1 MAPSP
6 RRLPSRE
13 ITAWFLLPL
22 VLLILNVAIA
32 TKLFGVE
39 YSAYLES
46 NEGTF
51 IAIARQIAAH
61 PGDLL
66 WWPFWD
72 CGLPFQ
78 NTYLP
83 LLHLIVGFF
92 SRITG
97 HSPALSFHQVT
108 AAFFCLAPVC
118 AYLMAM
124 GITGKP
130 IPSFF
135 AALAYSVISPCALLI
150 PAIRTDVGG
159 ALSLRRLQILAFYGE
174 GPHTASL
181 AFIPLAILFLYL
193 AMTRRRLWQKILAG
207 VFMSAAV
214 LANAF
219 GAVILAAAVLALLA
233 SYGTPRFWSNALL
246 FLAIGALAYGW
257 ICPLLPPSVIA
268 AIRKNSPTVD
278 GDYTFTLRSA
288 GGVAILAFGF
298 LLLWLLAR
306 RWIRSRHVR
315 FFLLFAWL
323 TTGIVALGVFW
334 RIYVVPQP
342 HRYQIAM
349 DLALCMLV
357 VFGAAE
363 LLARAGRRTSM
374 VLGTVALLALGL
386 QSRQAIRYARHLI
399 QSTDITQTSPYRIA
413 QWANA
418 NMAGARVM
426 ISGADSYY
434 FNDFTDTPQL
444 HGGHDPMLPNF
455 LLRIVPFTLYS
466 GMNAGA
472 QDGNISVLWL
482 KALGAHAISV
492 PGAAGPYYNRPFV
505 NPAKFNGLLPVLWVE
520 GAETIYGVPARSS
533 SLAHVIDPAS
543 LVHHMPI
550 NGLDTQEAE
559 KYVDALNAPASGDAA
574 WKWKTWHSASIHAV
588 VSPGQVI
595 SAQVS
600 FHPGWHASIDGIPQ
614 QVYPDG
620 LGFLVVKPA
629 CQGSCDLTLWYDG
642 GPEWRITSAISIATM
657 LLVLLL
663 ALRALRRRFADGRP
677 AGP

>member
-1 MAPSP
+1 LAPS
-6 RRLPSRE
+6 RR
-13 ITAWFLLPL
+13 ITVWCLLPL
-22 VLLILNVAIA
+22 VLLALNVAIA
-32 TKLFGVE
+32 AKLFGVE

-51 IAIARQIAAH
+51 VAIARQIAAH
-61 PGDLL
+61 PRDLL

-83 LLHLIVGFF
+83 LLHLLVGFF

-118 AYLMAM
+118 AYQMAL

-135 AALAYSVISPCALLI
+135 AALAYSVISPCALFI
-150 PAIRTDVGG
+150 PAIRRDVGG
-159 ALSLRRLQILAFYGE
+159 ALSLRRMQILAFYGE

-193 AMTRRRLWQKILAG
+193 AMTRGRLWQKILAG

-219 GAVILAAAVLALLA
+219 GAVILAAVVLALLA
-233 SYGTPRFWSNALL
+233 SFATERFWSNVIL
-246 FLAIGALAYGW
+246 FLMIGALAYGW
-257 ICPLLPPSVIA
+257 ISPLLPPSVIA

-278 GDYTFTLRSA
+278 GDYNFTLRSA
-288 GGVAILAFGF
+288 AGVAILAIGF
-298 LLLWLLAR
+298 LLLWFLAT
-306 RWIRSRHVR
+306 RWIGSRHLR

-334 RIYVVPQP
+334 GINVVPQP

-349 DLALCMLV
+349 DLALCMLAAFAV
-357 VFGAAE
+357 AE
-363 LLARAGRRTSM
+363 LLVRAGRRTGM
-374 VLGTVALLALGL
+374 VLGAVALLALAI
-386 QSRQAIRYARHLI
+386 QSRHAIRYSRHLI
-399 QSTDITQTSPYRIA
+399 RSTDITQTSPYRIA
-413 QWANA
+413 QWMNA
-418 NMAGARVM
+418 NMGGARVM

-455 LLRIVPFTLYS
+455 LLRIVPFAIYS
-466 GMNAGA
+466 GMNTGA

-492 PGAAGPYYNRPFV
+492 PGPANPYYNKPFV
-505 NPAKFNGLLPVLWVE
+505 NPSKFNGLLPVLWRE

-533 SLAHVIDPAS
+533 SLAHVVDPIA
-543 LVHHMPI
+543 LVHHLPI
-550 NGLDTQEAE
+550 NGLDIQEAE
-559 KYVDALNAPASGDAA
+559 KYVDALNAPAGSDAT
-574 WKWKTWHSASIHAV
+574 WEWKTWHSATIHAMV
-588 VSPGQVI
+588 PPGQVI
-595 SAQVS
+595 ATQVS
-600 FHPGWHASIDGIPQ
+600 FHPGWHASVGENPQ
-614 QVYPDG
+614 QVYSDG
-620 LGFLVVKPA
+620 LGFLVVKPS
-629 CQGSCDLTLWYDG
+629 CQGSCDLKLWYDG
-642 GPEWRITSAISIATM
+642 GPEWRITSVVSIATM
-657 LLVLLL
+657 LLVLFL
-663 ALRALRRRFADGRP
+663 ALRFRLPSPGASLLRP
-677 AGP
+677 SHES

>member
-1 MAPSP
+1 LAPPP
-6 RRLPSRE
+6 RRE
-13 ITAWFLLPL
+13 ITVWVLLPAI
-22 VLLILNVAIA
+22 LLSLNIAIA
-32 TKLFGVE
+32 AKLFHVE

-51 IAIARQIAAH
+51 IAIARQIAAR

-92 SRITG
+92 SRMTG
-97 HSPALSFHQVT
+97 HSAALSFHQVT
-108 AAFFCLAPVC
+108 AVFFCLAPVC
-118 AYLMAM
+118 AYLMALGM
-124 GITGKP
+124 TAKP
-130 IPSFF
+130 VVSFF

-150 PAIRTDVGG
+150 PAIRADVGG

-193 AMTRRRLWQKILAG
+193 AMTRDRLWQKILAG
-207 VFMSAAV
+207 IFMSAAV

-219 GAVILAAAVLALLA
+219 GAIILAAAVLALLA
-233 SYGTPRFWSNALL
+233 SYATRHFLSNALL
-246 FLAIGALAYGW
+246 FLIIGGLAYGW

-278 GDYTFTLRSA
+278 GYYVFTMRSV
-288 GGVAILAFGF
+288 GGVAVLAIGF
-298 LLLWLLAR
+298 LLLWFLAT
-306 RWIRSRHVR
+306 RWIGSRHLR
-315 FFLLFAWL
+315 FFLLFSWL
-323 TTGIVALGVFW
+323 VTGIVVLGVFW
-334 RIYVVPQP
+334 RIYIVPQP

-349 DLALCMLV
+349 DLSLCMLV

-363 LLARAGRRTSM
+363 LLVRAGRRTSI
-374 VLGTVALLALGL
+374 VLGTVALLALGI
-386 QSRQAIRYARHLI
+386 QSRHAVRYARHLI

-418 NMAGARVM
+418 NMNGARVM

-466 GMNAGA
+466 GMNAGGE
-472 QDGNISVLWL
+472 DGNISVLWL

-492 PGAAGPYYNRPFV
+492 PGPASPDYNKPFV
-505 NPAKFNGLLPVLWVE
+505 NPSKFNGLLPVLWVH

-533 SLAHVIDPAS
+533 SLAHVVDPEA
-543 LVHHMPI
+543 LVHRMPI

-559 KYVDALNAPASGDAA
+559 KYVDAINAPAGGDAS
-574 WKWKTWHSASIHAV
+574 WKWTTWHSAVVHAI

-600 FHPGWHASIDGIPQ
+600 FHPGWHAAIEGKPQ

-642 GPEWRITSAISIATM
+642 GPELRVTLMVSIATM

-663 ALRALRRRFADGRP
+663 TARALHRRFAASRP

>member
-1 MAPSP
+1 MP
-6 RRLPSRE
+6 
-13 ITAWFLLPL
+13 I
-22 VLLILNVAIA
+22 VLLALNVAIA
-32 TKLFGVE
+32 AKLFGVE

-83 LLHLIVGFF
+83 LLHLLVGFF
-92 SRITG
+92 SRISG
-97 HSPALSFHQVT
+97 HSAALSFHQVT

-118 AYLMAM
+118 AYLMAL

-130 IPSFF
+130 IVSFF

-150 PAIRTDVGG
+150 PAIRTDAGG
-159 ALSLRRLQILAFYGE
+159 ALSLRRMQILAFYGE

-181 AFIPLAILFLYL
+181 AFIPVAILFLYL
-193 AMTRRRLWQKILAG
+193 AMTRGRLWQKILAG

-219 GAVILAAAVLALLA
+219 GAIILAIAVLALLA
-233 SYGTPRFWSNALL
+233 SFATERFWSNAVL
-246 FLAIGALAYGW
+246 FLLIGGLAYGW

-278 GDYTFTLRSA
+278 GDYTFTMRSA
-288 GGVAILAFGF
+288 AGVAILAIGF
-298 LLLWLLAR
+298 LLLWFLAT
-306 RWIRSRHVR
+306 RWVRSRHVR

-323 TTGIVALGVFW
+323 ATGIVALGVFW
-334 RIYVVPQP
+334 RINVVPQP

-357 VFGAAE
+357 AFGAAE
-363 LLARAGRRTSM
+363 LFVRAGRRTRM
-374 VLGTVALLALGL
+374 VLGTVALLALGI

-399 QSTDITQTSPYRIA
+399 RSTDITQTSPYRIA
-413 QWANA
+413 QWAKA
-418 NMAGARVM
+418 NMGGTRVM
-426 ISGADSYY
+426 ISGTDSYY
-434 FNDFTDTPQL
+434 FNDFTDIPQL

-466 GMNAGA
+466 GMNTGA

-492 PGAAGPYYNRPFV
+492 PGAASADYNKPFV
-505 NPAKFNGLLPVLWVE
+505 NPSKFKGLLPVLWME
-520 GAETIYGVPARSS
+520 RAETIYGVPARSR
-533 SLAHVIDPAS
+533 SLAHAIDPEA

-550 NGLDTQEAE
+550 NGLDTQEAQ
-559 KYVDALNAPASGDAA
+559 KYVDALNAPAGGEAS
-574 WKWKTWHSASIHAV
+574 WTWTTWHSATIHAMLL
-588 VSPGQVI
+588 PGQVI
-595 SAQVS
+595 ATQVT
-600 FHPGWHASIDGIPQ
+600 FHPGWHASVGGNPQ

-642 GPEWRITSAISIATM
+642 GPELRITSAVSLATM
-657 LLVLLL
+657 LVVLLL
-663 ALRALRRRFADGRP
+663 ALRFRLLSPGASLLRP
-677 AGP
+677 SHES

>member
-1 MAPSP
+1 
-6 RRLPSRE
+6 
-13 ITAWFLLPL
+13 LPL
-22 VLLILNVAIA
+22 VLLILNVTIA
-32 TKLFGVE
+32 AKLFGVE

-118 AYLMAM
+118 AYLMAL
-124 GITGKP
+124 GITTKP

-150 PAIRTDVGG
+150 PAIRADVGG

-193 AMTRRRLWQKILAG
+193 AMTHGRLWQKILAG

-233 SYGTPRFWSNALL
+233 SYATQRFWSNAVLL
-246 FLAIGALAYGW
+246 LMIGGLAYGW

-278 GDYTFTLRSA
+278 GDYIFTMRSVA
-288 GGVAILAFGF
+288 GVAILAIGF
-298 LLLWLLAR
+298 LLLWLFAR

-323 TTGIVALGVFW
+323 VTGIVALGVFW

-374 VLGTVALLALGL
+374 VLGTAALLALGL
-386 QSRQAIRYARHLI
+386 QSRHAIRYARHLI
-399 QSTDITQTSPYRIA
+399 QSTNITQTSPYRIA

-418 NMAGARVM
+418 NMNGARVM

-434 FNDFTDTPQL
+434 FNDFTDTPQV
-444 HGGHDPMLPNF
+444 HGGHDPMMPNF
-455 LLRIVPFTLYS
+455 LFRIVPFTLYS

-472 QDGNISVLWL
+472 QDGAISVLWL

-492 PGAAGPYYNRPFV
+492 PGAAGPDYNKPFV

-520 GAETIYGVPARSS
+520 GAETIYGVPARST

-543 LVHHMPI
+543 LVQHLPI

-559 KYVDALNAPASGDAA
+559 KYVDALNAPAGGDAT
-574 WKWKTWHSASIHAV
+574 WKWKTWHSAAVHAM

-600 FHPGWHASIDGIPQ
+600 FHPGWHASVEGKLQ
-614 QVYPDG
+614 QVYSDG
-620 LGFLVVKPA
+620 LGFLVVKPT
-629 CQGSCDLTLWYDG
+629 CQGSCDLTIWYDG
-642 GPEWRITSAISIATM
+642 GPEWRITLAISIATM
-657 LLVLLL
+657 LLVLIL
-663 ALRALRRRFADGRP
+663 ALRALRRRFADARP
-677 AGP
+677 ARP

>member
-1 MAPSP
+1 MAPS
-6 RRLPSRE
+6 RRRIPPRE
-13 ITAWFLLPL
+13 IASWLLLPIVLL
-22 VLLILNVAIA
+22 VLNGAIA
-32 TKLFGVE
+32 AKLFGVE

-51 IAIARQIAAH
+51 IAIARQIADH
-61 PGDLL
+61 PLDLL

-83 LLHLIVGFF
+83 LLHLLVGFF

-97 HSPALSFHQVT
+97 HSAALSFHQVT

-118 AYLMAM
+118 AYLMAL

-130 IPSFF
+130 IASFF

-150 PAIRTDVGG
+150 PAIRADVGG
-159 ALSLRRLQILAFYGE
+159 ALSLRRMQILAFYGE

-193 AMTRRRLWQKILAG
+193 AMTRGKLWQKVLAG

-219 GAVILAAAVLALLA
+219 GAIILAAAVLALLA
-233 SYGTPRFWSNALL
+233 SYATERFWNNAAL
-246 FLAIGALAYGW
+246 FLVIGALAYGW

-278 GDYTFTLRSA
+278 GDYAFTMRSA
-288 GGVAILAFGF
+288 AGVAILAIGF
-298 LLLWLLAR
+298 LLLWFLAS
-306 RWIRSRHVR
+306 RWVRSRHVR
-315 FFLLFAWL
+315 FFLLLAWL

-349 DLALCMLV
+349 DLSLCMLV
-357 VFGAAE
+357 FFGAAE
-363 LLARAGRRTSM
+363 LLVRARRRTSL
-374 VLGTVALLALGL
+374 VCGTIVLLALGI
-386 QSRQAIRYARHLI
+386 QSRHAIRYARHLI
-399 QSTDITQTSPYRIA
+399 QSIDITQTSPYRIA

-418 NMAGARVM
+418 NMNGARVM
-426 ISGADSYY
+426 ISGTDSYY

-472 QDGNISVLWL
+472 QDGAISVLWL
-482 KALGAHAISV
+482 KALGAHAVSV
-492 PGAAGPYYNRPFV
+492 PGPSGPDYNKPFV
-505 NPAKFNGLLPVLWVE
+505 NPSKFNGLLPVLWVE
-520 GAETIYGVPARSS
+520 GAETIYGVPARST
-533 SLAHVIDPAS
+533 SLAHVIDPAA
-543 LVHHMPI
+543 LVHHMPV
-550 NGLDTQEAE
+550 NGLDIQEAE
-559 KYVDALNAPASGDAA
+559 KYVDALNAPAGGDAT
-574 WKWKTWHSASIHAV
+574 WKWKTWHNATIHATV
-588 VSPGQVI
+588 PAGQVI
-595 SAQVS
+595 ATQVS
-600 FHPGWHASIDGIPQ
+600 FHPGWHASIDGNPQ
-614 QVYPDG
+614 QVYSDG

-629 CQGSCDLTLWYDG
+629 CQGSCDLMLWYDG
-642 GPEWRITSAISIATM
+642 GPEWRITLAVSTTTM
-657 LLVLLL
+657 LLILLL
-663 ALRALRRRFADGRP
+663 ALRSRRNRAVPTRG
-677 AGP
+677 GE

>member
-1 MAPSP
+1 
-6 RRLPSRE
+6 LP
-13 ITAWFLLPL
+13 A
-22 VLLILNVAIA
+22 VLLILNVSIA
-32 TKLFGVE
+32 AKLFGVE

-61 PGDLL
+61 PQDLL
-66 WWPFWD
+66 WWPLWD

-83 LLHLIVGFF
+83 LLHLLVGFF

-97 HSPALSFHQVT
+97 HSPALSFHQVA

-118 AYLMAM
+118 AYLMAL

-130 IPSFF
+130 IASFF

-150 PAIRTDVGG
+150 PAIRRDLGG
-159 ALSLRRLQILAFYGE
+159 AFSLRRMQILGFYGE

-193 AMTRRRLWQKILAG
+193 AMARGRPWQKILAG

-219 GAVILAAAVLALLA
+219 GAIILAAAVLALLA
-233 SYGTPRFWSNALL
+233 SFATQRFWSNAGL
-246 FLAIGALAYGW
+246 FLMIGALAYGW

-278 GDYTFTLRSA
+278 GDYNFTPRSA
-288 GGVAILAFGF
+288 AGVAILAVGF
-298 LLLWLLAR
+298 LLLWFLATR
-306 RWIRSRHVR
+306 CIRSRHLR

-323 TTGIVALGVFW
+323 TTGMVALGVLW
-334 RIYVVPQP
+334 GINVVPQP

-349 DLALCMLV
+349 DLALCMLAA
-357 VFGAAE
+357 FGVAE

-374 VLGTVALLALGL
+374 ILGAVALLALGI
-386 QSRQAIRYARHLI
+386 QSRNAIRYARHLI
-399 QSTDITQTSPYRIA
+399 RSTDITQTSPYRIA

-418 NMAGARVM
+418 NMGGARVM
-426 ISGADSYY
+426 ISAADSYY

-455 LLRIVPFTLYS
+455 LLRIVPFTIYS
-466 GMNAGA
+466 GMNTGA
-472 QDGNISVLWL
+472 QDGNISILWL
-482 KALGAHAISV
+482 KALGAHAVSV
-492 PGAAGPYYNRPFV
+492 PGPASPYYNKPFA
-505 NPAKFNGLLPVLWVE
+505 NPSKFNGLLPVLWVE

-533 SLAHVIDPAS
+533 SLAHVIDPEA
-543 LVHHMPI
+543 LVHHMPV
-550 NGLDTQEAE
+550 NGLDIQEAE
-559 KYVDALNAPASGDAA
+559 KYVDALNAPNSGDAT
-574 WKWKTWHSASIHAV
+574 WKWTTWHSATIHAV

-595 SAQVS
+595 ATQVT
-600 FHPGWHASIDGIPQ
+600 FHPGWHASVGGNPQ
-614 QVYPDG
+614 QVYSDG

-629 CQGSCDLTLWYDG
+629 CQGPCELTVWYDG
-642 GPEWRITSAISIATM
+642 GPEWHITSAVSIATM
-657 LLVLLL
+657 LLVVLL
-663 ALRALRRRFADGRP
+663 ALGFRLPLPGASRLRP
-677 AGP
+677 SHES

>member
-1 MAPSP
+1 
-6 RRLPSRE
+6 
-13 ITAWFLLPL
+13 LPL
-22 VLLILNVAIA
+22 VLLALNVAISG
-32 TKLFGVE
+32 KLFGVE

-83 LLHLIVGFF
+83 LLHLLVGFF

-108 AAFFCLAPVC
+108 AAFFCLAPGC

-124 GITGKP
+124 GMTGKP
-130 IPSFF
+130 IASFF

-150 PAIRTDVGG
+150 PAIRRDVGG

-193 AMTRRRLWQKILAG
+193 AITRGRLWQKILAG

-219 GAVILAAAVLALLA
+219 GAVILAAVVLALLA
-233 SYGTPRFWSNALL
+233 IYATERLWSNAIL
-246 FLAIGALAYGW
+246 FLTIGGLAYGW

-278 GDYTFTLRSA
+278 GDYAFTLRSA
-288 GGVAILAFGF
+288 TGVAILAIGF
-298 LLLWLLAR
+298 LALWFLAA
-306 RWIRSRHVR
+306 RWIRSQHVR

-323 TTGIVALGVFW
+323 VTGIVALGVLW
-334 RIYVVPQP
+334 RINVVPQP

-357 VFGAAE
+357 AFGAAE
-363 LLARAGRRTSM
+363 LLVRAGRRTSM
-374 VLGTVALLALGL
+374 VFGTIALLALGI
-386 QSRQAIRYARHLI
+386 QSRHAIRYARHLI
-399 QSTDITQTSPYRIA
+399 RSTDITQTSPYRIA
-413 QWANA
+413 QWAQA
-418 NMAGARVM
+418 NMGGARVM

-455 LLRIVPFTLYS
+455 LLRIVPFAIYS
-466 GMNAGA
+466 GMNTGA
-472 QDGNISVLWL
+472 EDGNISVLWL

-492 PGAAGPYYNRPFV
+492 PGPANPYYNKPFV
-505 NPAKFNGLLPVLWVE
+505 NPAKFNGLLPVLWME
-520 GAETIYGVPARSS
+520 GAETIYSVPARSG
-533 SLAHVIDPAS
+533 SLAHAIDPEA
-543 LVHHMPI
+543 LVHHLPI
-550 NGLDTQEAE
+550 NGLDTQEAQR
-559 KYVDALNAPASGDAA
+559 YVDALNAPAGGEAE
-574 WKWKTWHSASIHAV
+574 WKWTTLHSATIHAV

-600 FHPGWHASIDGIPQ
+600 FHPGWHASIGGNPQ
-614 QVYPDG
+614 QVYSDG
-620 LGFLVVKPA
+620 LGFLVVKPD

-642 GPEWRITSAISIATM
+642 GAEWRITSAVSIATM
-657 LLVLLL
+657 ILVLLL
-663 ALRALRRRFADGRP
+663 VLFLSLGFRLPSPGASLLRP
-677 AGP
+677 SHES